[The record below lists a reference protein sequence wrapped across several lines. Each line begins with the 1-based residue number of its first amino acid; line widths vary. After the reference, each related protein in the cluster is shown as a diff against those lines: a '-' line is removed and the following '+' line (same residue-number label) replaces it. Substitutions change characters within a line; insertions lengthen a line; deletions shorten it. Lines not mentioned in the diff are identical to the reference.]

1 MFQYSTVAAANKAS
15 SSPNNNGGDG
25 DDPAD
30 VDLGQEVLAYTLA
43 RLGRARRG
51 GTGAAEGGESGL
63 LLVSDV
69 HFCGEI

>member
-15 SSPNNNGGDG
+15 SPNSGGDG

-51 GTGAAEGGESGL
+51 GTGAAEGGKSGL
-63 LLVSDV
+63 LLVSQYQ
-69 HFCGEI
+69 I

>member
-1 MFQYSTVAAANKAS
+1 MFQYSTVAAANKSS
-15 SSPNNNGGDG
+15 SSPNNGGDG

-63 LLVSDV
+63 LLVSQYQ
-69 HFCGEI
+69 I